1 MFTAGNCYSKQKCSR
16 PLKTGKVKLV
26 CSWPVTAI
34 QNRKS
39 KTNMF
44 MAGNCHSKD
53 KKRNL
58 RLLAGDSSLLFF
70 WEWQFP
76 AMNISILL
84 FLFWTA
90 VLGYEHTNFTFSV
103 LNSSCR
109 LWAYQFYFFCFEWQF
124 PVVNIL
130 ILPLLLFHFY
140 FYFHFIIKMFCFVLK
155 INKKESISSSMEKKI
170 MLRFTFISISIQNS

>member
-1 MFTAGNCYSKQKCSR
+1 
-16 PLKTGKVKLV
+16 
-26 CSWPVTAI
+26 
-34 QNRKS
+34 
-39 KTNMF
+39 MF
-44 MAGNCHSKD
+44 MAGNCHSQ
-53 KKRNL
+53 KKR
-58 RLLAGDSSLLFF
+58 RLLSPAKSLRFLFF
-70 WEWQFP
+70 FFERQFS
-76 AMNISILL
+76 AMNILILL

-140 FYFHFIIKMFCFVLK
+140 FYFHFIINMFCFVLK
-155 INKKESISSSMEKKI
+155 INNKESISSSMEKQLI
-170 MLRFTFISISIQNS
+170 LRFSFTSISIQNN